1 MGSAT
6 TDEVARAPITAAL
19 RNVGLFVGYL
29 ATLAQLA
36 RAYGMVDGLS
46 EWLWYAGLGAVYL
59 LLFTLMVVRPPARPW
74 RSHGVLAIQC
84 VIVLT
89 LLWFDPQLDFMTA
102 LFVPLAFAA
111 ALLFRDRTIWYWGA
125 ALAALTAGSLMLY
138 LGPLRGLALALVP
151 MAAEIVFAAYVVVA
165 REIEAARRQSQV
177 MLEELETT
185 HARLQEFAAQAGEL
199 AAVDERDRVARDLN
213 ESVARAVTGIL
224 EAARATRTVLAGAEG
239 GADAGAQTE
248 AAAPMLTAL
257 QAETQQALAQMR
269 GLIAELRPKSA

>member
-1 MGSAT
+1 
-6 TDEVARAPITAAL
+6 
-19 RNVGLFVGYL
+19 
-29 ATLAQLA
+29 
-36 RAYGMVDGLS
+36 
-46 EWLWYAGLGAVYL
+46 
-59 LLFTLMVVRPPARPW
+59 
-74 RSHGVLAIQC
+74 
-84 VIVLT
+84 
-89 LLWFDPQLDFMTA
+89 
-102 LFVPLAFAA
+102 
-111 ALLFRDRTIWYWGA
+111 
-125 ALAALTAGSLMLY
+125 MLY

-213 ESVARAVTGIL
+213 ESVARTVTGIL
-224 EAARATRTVLAGAEG
+224 EAARRGTDGARPAPRG
-239 GADAGAQTE
+239 AADAGAQAE

-257 QAETQQALAQMR
+257 QAETQQALAEMR